1 MSDMGLAVMSI
12 SGQNDG
18 LSTPDAIAA
27 SIPNLPRTTTFYE
40 VPGANHASFGEY
52 GIQAGDGVATASR
65 VSTHSD
71 ITKATVDFV
80 NARD

>member
-1 MSDMGLAVMSI
+1 MGLPVLSI

-27 SIPNLPRTTTFYE
+27 SIPNLPSTTTFYE

-52 GIQAGDGVATASR
+52 GIQSGDGVATASR
-65 VSTHSD
+65 MSTHTD

-80 NARD
+80 NGRD